1 MPIIISNSPVTTQNE
16 RLIAQNTEFVITPAL
31 KNKNVGQGTLF
42 VCEDKLCWNDGHVYI
57 SIDYPTI
64 IIHAISRDTENGSA
78 NIYCQLSSGVYVD
91 EDGVLLQSEVTEDD
105 DLIPVE
111 IRIIPQDSGIVGQIY
126 EIISECQKLNPDPI
140 EDGGDWI
147 TESNVNS
154 FIPTPNEQVFSFN

>member
-1 MPIIISNSPVTTQNE
+1 MPIIISTSPVTTQNE
-16 RLIAQNTEFVITPAL
+16 RLIARNTEFVITLAL
-31 KNKNVGQGTLF
+31 KNKNVGQGTLY
-42 VCEDKLCWNDGHVYI
+42 VCEDKLSWNDGNLYI

-64 IIHAISRDTENGSA
+64 IIHAISRDSENGSA
-78 NIYCQLSSGVYVD
+78 NIYCQLSSSVYVD
-91 EDGVLLQSEVTEDD
+91 EDGVFLQTDVTDDD

-147 TESNVNS
+147 TENNVNS
-154 FIPTPNEQVFSFN
+154 FIPNPIEEVFSFN